1 MFSYLAC
8 LRVMAWFEKQSL
20 RYVNSMNWIVIEGM
34 ERKAGVF
41 IGEVPFKNRMS
52 RQSS

>member
-34 ERKAGVF
+34 ERKGGGAHRG
-41 IGEVPFKNRMS
+41 GASQE
-52 RQSS
+52 